1 MVHAHN
7 AQAHNE
13 SVECQACGHG
23 NISGTDSCDECG
35 ASLVVEP
42 SVDGE
47 SAALQNPLLRLRPR
61 EPECVDRSATLAD
74 VIGRLQKR
82 NVGCVL
88 VTSHG
93 EELVGIFTERDILYR
108 VAGLIDRAAAIPV
121 ESLMTPS
128 PSTLRPADPISHALH
143 LMSVHGFRH
152 VPLVDDDTRPVGVV
166 SLRDIIRF
174 MSKSVGTA

>member
-1 MVHAHN
+1 MAHVHN

-13 SVECQACGHG
+13 SVECPACGHG
-23 NISGTDSCDECG
+23 NISGADSCDECG
-35 ASLVVEP
+35 ASLVAATHE
-42 SVDGE
+42 DGE
-47 SAALQNPLLRLRPR
+47 SALQSPLLRLRPR

-108 VAGLIDRAAAIPV
+108 VAGLIDQAAAIPV

-152 VPLVDDDTRPVGVV
+152 VPLVDEDTRPVGVV

-174 MSKSVGTA
+174 MSKSVDSS